1 MNPEAKPA
9 AALWELRDNT
19 NSGVAGITVNLNC
32 RVALPDTFE
41 AVTVYVVADFTT
53 KGLPD
58 STPVKVLNVI
68 PEGAAGLI
76 EKLVISPPVELTVN
90 PAEPPCATV

>member
-19 NSGVAGITVNLNC
+19 KAGVAGFTVNLNC
-32 RVALPDTFE
+32 RVALPDTFD

-53 KGLPD
+53 EGFPD
-58 STPVKVLNVI
+58 NCPVEVLKDMSV
-68 PEGAAGLI
+68 GAAGLI
-76 EKLVISPPVELTVN
+76 EKLVISPPVEFTVN
-90 PAEPPCATV
+90 PAPEDCVTV